1 MTQKRTTENDLV
13 VSGSAAATR
22 RSKAA
27 RPRSKHSAT
36 PAEAPV
42 ISAAAEPE
50 TAAPTST
57 VPSTSSAITTV
68 APTVTIVE
76 PAHADIARLA
86 YSYWEARGFQG
97 GSPEEDWLRAEVEIR
112 NVFTVTA

>member
-13 VSGSAAATR
+13 VSGSAAAAAR
-22 RSKAA
+22 RKVA

-42 ISAAAEPE
+42 IAASAEPTPTLSATTLSV
-50 TAAPTST
+50 TA
-57 VPSTSSAITTV
+57 
-68 APTVTIVE
+68 VE
-76 PAHADIARLA
+76 PSVTMAGPAHEEIARLA

-97 GSPEEDWLRAEVEIR
+97 GCAQEDWLRAEVAIR
-112 NVFTVTA
+112 GELTVTA